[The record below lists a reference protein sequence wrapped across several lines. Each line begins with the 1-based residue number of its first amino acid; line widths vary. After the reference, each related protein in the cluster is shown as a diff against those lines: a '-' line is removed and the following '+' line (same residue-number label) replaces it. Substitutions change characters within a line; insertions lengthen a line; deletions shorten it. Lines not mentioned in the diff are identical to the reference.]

1 MFGLSLTS
9 TVRKLTDN
17 LAAERRLSEAHAQS
31 LRASESLCA
40 LLRENLD
47 AGNSRLAD
55 LRADLDR
62 STGEITRLN
71 TDLSNAKRQI
81 SLLDNRCAV
90 LDHEACR
97 LRNRMYIT
105 AEYQKCLSAIFSDDR
120 SPVYISGPAG
130 TGKSTLIRLAR
141 DLFMAAH
148 PSRAFQ
154 VVAFTGIAA
163 ENIDGRTIHSFFHFP
178 PEYNPQTRLV
188 LDNPNPAI
196 DLIRRTDILVVDEA
210 SMCSP
215 DLVDS
220 MDKALRDLNGCQDK
234 PFGGVKMV
242 FVGDLGQ
249 LPPVCDQNTQ
259 ALNLQRY
266 GKPNPYFFDAR
277 ALDAARLLATKL
289 DLTAVFRQS
298 EEAFIKAL
306 LEVRRGPDAITDE
319 SAILLAR
326 CYDPNPPPPEQ
337 RTTLFAVNAQAD
349 SLNNRALLSLPGQEA
364 VYHMRT
370 SGLVFPSQK
379 ANCKFPEVLQI
390 KVGARVML
398 LDNNPPDY
406 CNGTTG
412 TVAGF
417 DADRINIRL
426 SSGRVV
432 SVGRTI
438 LEFKDNVVLGG
449 VVASQVVGT
458 ITQFPLKLAWGLTIH
473 KSQGQTLDEVYID
486 LSRGFAAGQTYT
498 ALSRVR
504 TLAGLHLLAPFD
516 CGQIIPPPPP
526 AIPWL

>member
-1 MFGLSLTS
+1 MFGLYSTS

-47 AGNSRLAD
+47 AGNSRLAN

-62 STGEITRLN
+62 STGEIARLN
-71 TDLSNAKRQI
+71 TDLSNAKHQI

-97 LRNRMYIT
+97 LRKRMYIT

-163 ENIDGRTIHSFFHFP
+163 ENIEGRTIHSFFCFP

-188 LDNPNPAI
+188 LGNPAI

-220 MDKALRDLNGCQDK
+220 MDKALRDLNDRQDK

-259 ALNLQRY
+259 ALNLRRY

-306 LEVRRGPDAITDE
+306 LEVRRGLDAITDE

-349 SLNNRALLSLPGQEA
+349 SLNNQALLSLPGQEA

-370 SGLVFPSQK
+370 DGQVSSSQK

-398 LDNNPPDY
+398 LQNNLPDF
-406 CNGTTG
+406 CNGTIG

-432 SVGRTI
+432 SVGRAI
-438 LEFKDNVVLGG
+438 LEFKENGISDNVVI
-449 VVASQVVGT
+449 SRVVGT

-516 CGQIIPPPPP
+516 CGQIISPPPPV
-526 AIPWL
+526 IPWL